1 MDANEL
7 ADWLDNI
14 ANLKDWG
21 EQTKYYKNRLKNA
34 ATMLLQLESA
44 LIAEQE
50 HNLMQQAEIEALKQ
64 LLDDFGIT
72 VKLKAQE
79 KYV

>member
-1 MDANEL
+1 MNANEL

-21 EQTKYYKNRLKNA
+21 ELTKYYKKRLENA
-34 ATMLLQLESA
+34 SSMLLQ
-44 LIAEQE
+44 
-50 HNLMQQAEIEALKQ
+50 QQAEIEALKQ

-72 VKLKAQE
+72 VKLKA
-79 KYV
+79 